1 MARASSKSA
10 KYVYGIVRAD
20 GKSRSRAKGIGDKQ
34 VRVVD
39 ADGLGALTSDVPP
52 GYLEAG
58 REELLA
64 HSRVLEGA
72 VEQGTGLPMQFGVV
86 MPDES
91 AVREQLLD
99 PHRGE
104 LEAQLDEMEDKFEVN
119 VKAIYD
125 ERALLTE
132 VINDEPE
139 VAKLTAA
146 MQGQPEDA
154 MHFERIRLR
163 ELIAAAVDDK
173 RDRDADEILRRLA
186 DHAVAVEVGEPVHER
201 MALNASFLIERPA
214 QKKFDSELDRI
225 ADQHCGRLRFKYT
238 GPLAPHSFFFLA
250 MRGPPR
256 STLFAFATLSRI
268 L

>member
-64 HSRVLEGA
+64 HSRVLERA
-72 VEQGTGLPMQFGVV
+72 VEQGTVLPMQFGVV

-99 PHRGE
+99 PHRRE
-104 LEAQLDEMEDKFEVN
+104 LEAQLEEMEDKFEVN
-119 VKAIYD
+119 LKAIYD

-132 VINDEPE
+132 VINEDRE
-139 VAKLTAA
+139 VAKLRQALE
-146 MQGQPEDA
+146 GQPEEA
-154 MHFERIRLR
+154 THFERIRLG
-163 ELIAAAVDDK
+163 EMIAGAVDEK
-173 RDRDADEILRRLA
+173 RNRDADAI
-186 DHAVAVEVGEPVHER
+186 
-201 MALNASFLIERPA
+201 
-214 QKKFDSELDRI
+214 LDRLPPHNL
-225 ADQHCGRLRFKYT
+225 AGGGGENARAGTGRQQ
-238 GPLAPHSFFFLA
+238 
-250 MRGPPR
+250 
-256 STLFAFATLSRI
+256 
-268 L
+268 

>member
-20 GKSRSRAKGIGDKQ
+20 GKSHSRAKGIGDKQ

-64 HSRVLEGA
+64 HSRVLERA
-72 VEQGTGLPMQFGVV
+72 VEQGTVLPMQFGVV

-104 LEAQLDEMEDKFEVN
+104 LEAQLEEMEDKFEAN
-119 VKAIYD
+119 LKAIYD

-132 VINDEPE
+132 VIDEEPE
-139 VAKLTAA
+139 VAKLKRSI
-146 MQGQPEDA
+146 QGQPEEA
-154 MHFERIRLR
+154 THFERIRMG
-163 ELIAAAVDDK
+163 ELIAEAVDQK
-173 RDRDADEILRRLA
+173 RGRDADEILRRLA
-186 DHAVAVEVGEPVHER
+186 NHAVAVEVGEPVHER
-201 MALNASFLIERPA
+201 MALNASFLIDRST
-214 QKKFDSELDRI
+214 QKKFDAEVDRI
-225 ADQHCGRLRFKYT
+225 AEEQGGRLRFKYT
-238 GPLAPHSFFFLA
+238 GPLAPHSFVELA
-250 MRGPPR
+250 MEG
-256 STLFAFATLSRI
+256 
-268 L
+268 

>member
-64 HSRVLEGA
+64 HSRVLERA
-72 VEQGTGLPMQFGVV
+72 VEQGTVLPMQFGVV

-104 LEAQLDEMEDKFEVN
+104 LEAQLEEMEDKFEVN
-119 VKAIYD
+119 LKAIYD

-132 VINDEPE
+132 VIDEEPE
-139 VAKLTAA
+139 VAKLKRSI
-146 MQGQPEDA
+146 QGQPEEA
-154 MHFERIRLR
+154 THFERIRMG
-163 ELIAAAVDDK
+163 ELIAEAVDQK
-173 RDRDADEILRRLA
+173 RGRDADEILRRLA
-186 DHAVAVEVGEPVHER
+186 NHAVAVEVGEPVHER
-201 MALNASFLIERPA
+201 MALNASFLIDRST
-214 QKKFDSELDRI
+214 QKKFDAEVDRI
-225 ADQHCGRLRFKYT
+225 AEEQGGRLRFKYT
-238 GPLAPHSFFFLA
+238 GPLAPHSFVELA
-250 MRGPPR
+250 MEG
-256 STLFAFATLSRI
+256 
-268 L
+268 